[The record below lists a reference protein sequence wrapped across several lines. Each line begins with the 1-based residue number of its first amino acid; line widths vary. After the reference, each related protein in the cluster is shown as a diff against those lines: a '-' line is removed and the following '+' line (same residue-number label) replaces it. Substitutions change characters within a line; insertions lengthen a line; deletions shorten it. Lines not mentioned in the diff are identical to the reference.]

1 MKNDDL
7 KMCTFD
13 PKHIII
19 SHQGQQP
26 RYNIIIIGLN
36 DEFETTN
43 YFNYQKNLESF
54 LETCRSNSVCKA
66 IFWYCRLLQLVV
78 NNSRIFMQQMI

>member
-1 MKNDDL
+1 
-7 KMCTFD
+7 MCTFD

-54 LETCRSNSVCKA
+54 LETC
-66 IFWYCRLLQLVV
+66 ID
-78 NNSRIFMQQMI
+78 RIQFVRQYSGIVDYYN

>member
-1 MKNDDL
+1 
-7 KMCTFD
+7 MCTFD

-54 LETCRSNSVCKA
+54 LETC
-66 IFWYCRLLQLVV
+66 IIMID
-78 NNSRIFMQQMI
+78 RIQFVRQYSGIVDYYN

>member
-1 MKNDDL
+1 
-7 KMCTFD
+7 MCTFD

-43 YFNYQKNLESF
+43 YFNYAKKF
-54 LETCRSNSVCKA
+54 RV
-66 IFWYCRLLQLVV
+66 IFGNMYYHDLLAG
-78 NNSRIFMQQMI
+78 RF

>member
-26 RYNIIIIGLN
+26 MYNIIIIGLH

-54 LETCRSNSVCKA
+54 LETC
-66 IFWYCRLLQLVV
+66 IIMIYWLVDFEIV
-78 NNSRIFMQQMI
+78 NWSYLYATKMAKYMVM

>member
-1 MKNDDL
+1 
-7 KMCTFD
+7 MCTFD

-26 RYNIIIIGLN
+26 MYNIIIIGLN

-54 LETCRSNSVCKA
+54 LETC
-66 IFWYCRLLQLVV
+66 I
-78 NNSRIFMQQMI
+78 IMIY